1 MQLYHS
7 PFAVQLENEK
17 DTVVEPDISVICD
30 MDKLTDKGC
39 KGAPDWIIEIVSP
52 SNFKYDYIIKLALYA
67 EAGVREYWI
76 VDLEQKRILVYRL
89 ELDAVVNMYT
99 FNDSIPV
106 GIFENLSIDFE
117 GISRYL
123 F

>member
-1 MQLYHS
+1 MES
-7 PFAVQLENEK
+7 EK

-30 MDKLTDKGC
+30 
-39 KGAPDWIIEIVSP
+39 I
-52 SNFKYDYIIKLALYA
+52 YIIKLALYA